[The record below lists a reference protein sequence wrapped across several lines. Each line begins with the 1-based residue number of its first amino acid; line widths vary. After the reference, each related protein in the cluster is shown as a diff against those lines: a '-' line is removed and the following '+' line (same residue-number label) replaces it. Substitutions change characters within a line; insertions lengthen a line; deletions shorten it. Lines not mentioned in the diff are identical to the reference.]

1 MDYVHKDN
9 GFAVTVLSETPNSVS
24 FAPKGGGFVYRIPKA
39 LFQLDFEPQEVK
51 EPTWRRGLFELEEGV
66 RVWEGYTDCRKWNG
80 FECPWFTLPVAQLLL
95 SCETFPTEGS
105 YTAYDPDKDCF
116 YHVELGERFD
126 MRAQSIKVDD
136 EYLRVYEVSDGWC
149 WYEARPREQ
158 PERKTPD
165 YFSLPITGE
174 RDAKLFLH
182 LLSEDGLLFHPEDDP
197 AEISNG
203 GVPLFTDDEVD
214 LLRRRLAEVHLHL
227 HDPCAYILWLGKRFE
242 ITWEEGYGEHDGKSE
257 EHPATW
263 FNYDNGFDDED
274 LRSMDET
281 LVGDTI
287 HLGAPWAL
295 VSIRRTQ

>member
-51 EPTWRRGLFELEEGV
+51 EPTWRKAWFTWDGAERK
-66 RVWEGYTDCRKWNG
+66 WEGYTRWERWNG
-80 FECPWFTLPVAQLLL
+80 WECPMFTLEVAQDIAALTQA
-95 SCETFPTEGS
+95 EEGDKIV
-105 YTAYDPDKDCF
+105 YAPDKDCF
-116 YHVELGERFD
+116 IHTNYGDTEGYPQTACSTLIDGRFV
-126 MRAQSIKVDD
+126 R
-136 EYLRVYEVSDGWC
+136 LYEVADGWC
-149 WYEARPREQ
+149 WDEVKAPVQVPEYMLDPIGSAGEARAFLTRLFE
-158 PERKTPD
+158 ED
-165 YFSLPITGE
+165 
-174 RDAKLFLH
+174 KLFH
-182 LLSEDGLLFHPEDDP
+182 LDDSP
-197 AEISNG
+197 NTIIDSNG
-203 GVPLFTDDEVD
+203 NPLFSDEEAQALD
-214 LLRRRLAEVHLHL
+214 LRVQEVCSLL
-227 HDPCAYILWLGKRFE
+227 GDPFPWCLWIMKRFE